1 MALKT
6 FLSFYVYK
14 SAQKANSSDIKV
26 AVVVR
31 GWAQERGLNVKGHK
45 DNFSVMEML
54 HIFTMV
60 MAAVSNYQNSSHC
73 TVCVIHTACTLN
85 MPEFYCM

>member
-1 MALKT
+1 M
-6 FLSFYVYK
+6 Y
-14 SAQKANSSDIKV
+14 IKV
-26 AVVVR
+26 HKKQNYSDVKVSVVVR

-45 DNFSVMEML
+45 DNFSVMEMF
-54 HIFTMV
+54 HIFIMV

-73 TVCVIHTACTLN
+73 TVYVIHTACTLN